1 MGCTLLGV
9 DPDTGKEINEGMEN
23 ARLDIADFSAESN
36 CSFSKDDLIE
46 EITQAVMNRL
56 DNHNNDQRKEEC
68 GLSDF
73 KEEVVNV
80 ESVDNEIEDKA
91 AEEETPE
98 VVEEFETEEEATVD
112 NEEVSEEADG
122 DEGDVVEEE
131 EEFEEN
137 TEEDDKKNFSINGM
151 TFEISL
157 SEIQNALFELVNN
170 TYAESDN
177 DYYMVEVYEGSKT
190 VVMSGMFTG
199 HSFRQNYKVRGGV
212 YSLTGD
218 RVSVKAVYVTPDEE
232 SELDKMRSNYS
243 AISEK
248 LAKYE
253 SEPEKMSILNSNDYI
268 GISDE
273 NDFKEF
279 KKQENHFDMSV
290 DDVKSKA
297 DAMLLQYAKSGRL
310 NFAKSEEPKEE
321 KKKNDFFAFARI
333 EPNYSFLDELLKK

>member
-98 VVEEFETEEEATVD
+98 VVEEFETEEEAVVD

-122 DEGDVVEEE
+122 EEGDVVE

-190 VVMSGMFTG
+190 VVMSGIFTG
-199 HSFRQNYKVRGGV
+199 HSFRQNYKVRSGV